1 LIGSLDEFWAVTIFI
16 GTTLGIVNVVYGW
29 VRERNG
35 LAAAWLC
42 QIVVNLMLIFLPYL
56 NT

>member
-1 LIGSLDEFWAVTIFI
+1 MWADVLKAPAVALVIAIAFI
-16 GTTLGIVNVVYGW
+16 TMNLLYSY

-42 QIVVNLMLIFLPYL
+42 QIVGLLMTIFIPFL
-56 NT
+56 